1 MTRFQWLQKTTGSI
15 YSKQN
20 WWSKK
25 TKHFSWT
32 ISDFGRSERWR
43 SRVDC
48 RTDPKTSSASWHR
61 RSTVEVFDQD
71 LRNWKTFGAKF
82 ESVVESFFGPLCRW
96 RAFRSNFSSG
106 IGKKSLFKS
115 SCLSNVLLFWNFKI
129 YDENTF

>member
-1 MTRFQWLQKTTGSI
+1 MIAKDNRYKLFKAKLM
-15 YSKQN
+15 KQ
-20 WWSKK
+20 K
-25 TKHFSWT
+25 TKHFSST

-48 RTDPKTSSASWHR
+48 RTDPKTSFASQHR
-61 RSTVEVFDQD
+61 RPTVKVFDQN
-71 LRNWKTFGAKF
+71 LWNWKTFGAKF